1 MGIGDGDMKELIE
14 LKKQY
19 PNIKTCGILGD
30 CSFHYRG
37 GSKEHFK
44 KILKLDT
51 LETFDINGNPDYK
64 LDLQDKVGAEFEKKY
79 DLIID
84 PGTLYCVFD
93 IPACLK
99 NIFYMLKNDGVVF
112 HNSNLIGHFG
122 RGFYALSP
130 SFYNEFYRANDFEI
144 LKMAYLMRGGSGRW
158 IEMPIG
164 KHYLQYADMNRMIW
178 GDNGTVKTGVPCD
191 SSILCIVKRNNVKPF
206 TRPIPEHY
214 VKTNGK

>member
-1 MGIGDGDMKELIE
+1 MGLGNDDLIELIE
-14 LKKQY
+14 LKKKY
-19 PNIKTCGILGD
+19 PNIKKCGILGD
-30 CSFHYRG
+30 CSFHYSG
-37 GSKEHFK
+37 GSKEDFK
-44 KILKLDT
+44 KRLD
-51 LETFDINGNPDYK
+51 LDIVETFDINGNPDYK
-64 LDLQDKVGAEFEKKY
+64 LDLQDKVSSVFEKKY

-99 NIFYMLKNDGVVF
+99 NIFYMLKDDGVVF

-130 SFYNEFYRANDFEI
+130 SFYNEFYRSNDFEI

-178 GDNGTVKTGVPCD
+178 GDSGTVKTGVPCD
-191 SSILCIVKRNNVKPF
+191 SSMLCIVKRNKIKPF

-214 VKTNGK
+214 VRTKGK